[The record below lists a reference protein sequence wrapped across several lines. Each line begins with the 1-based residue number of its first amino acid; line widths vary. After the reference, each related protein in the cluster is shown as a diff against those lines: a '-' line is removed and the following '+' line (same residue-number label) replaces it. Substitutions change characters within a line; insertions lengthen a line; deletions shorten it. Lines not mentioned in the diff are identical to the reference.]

1 MKAIWLSAHGSAA
14 NFCEVDLPVP
24 TLGPGD
30 VRIRVRAVAF
40 NPIDVQLRAGSVP
53 DAPVSMPVLGR
64 DLSGTVDAVHESVKA
79 FQPGD
84 EVYSYICLLSSSGAY
99 AEYVCVPEELV
110 AHKPARLTH
119 EQAASVPV
127 AAITAT
133 LALQRTLADSAKSM
147 LVIGGAGGVGSFII
161 ALAQELGLRRLVTT
175 AGNAASRDY
184 LTGECGLQDDQVVD
198 YRRGGLANLALVAN
212 AGAYGVVIDLVGGLM
227 LSEGCK
233 ALAVGGNLAS
243 TTEGPSRDDIEILF
257 DRNAS
262 FHAIGAHA
270 DSLSKDRRQ
279 WISYRDCLDRIT
291 TCLDSGSLRLP
302 RVTDLGPMS
311 VATVRRA
318 HDLLERGSVQGK
330 LVMSC

>member
-24 TLGPGD
+24 KLAPGD
-30 VRIRVRAVAF
+30 VRIRVRAIAF
-40 NPIDVQLRAGSVP
+40 NPIDVQLRSGSVP
-53 DAPVSMPVLGR
+53 NAPVTTPVLGR

-79 FQPGD
+79 FRPGD
-84 EVYSYICLLSSSGAY
+84 EVYSYICLRSSSGAY
-99 AEYVCVPEELV
+99 AEYVCVAEELV
-110 AHKPARLTH
+110 ALKPARLTH
-119 EQAASVPV
+119 QEAASVPV

-133 LALQRTLADSAKSM
+133 LALQRTRADSANSM
-147 LVIGGAGGVGSFII
+147 LVIGGAGGVGSFVI
-161 ALAQELGLRRLVTT
+161 ALAQELGLQRLVTT

-184 LTGECGLQDDQVVD
+184 LTGECGLRDDQVMD
-198 YRRGGLANLALVAN
+198 YRRGGLARIALAAN
-212 AGAYGVVIDLVGGLM
+212 AGAFDVVIDLVGGLM

-233 ALAVGGNLAS
+233 ALAIGGNLAS

-257 DRNAS
+257 ERNAS

-270 DSLSKDRRQ
+270 DALSKDRRRRMK
-279 WISYRDCLDRIT
+279 YRACLDRIT
-291 TCLDSGSLRLP
+291 TGLDSGSLRLP
-302 RVTDLGPMS
+302 RVTDLGPLS

-318 HDLLERGSVQGK
+318 HDLLEAGGVQGK